1 MTRSPDSLIPFDA
14 GQPAPKKRDEKAF
27 NCRQEGEANLRAA
40 TEVNAVSASST
51 PPAITP
57 IQLDLFPGR
66 AGPLEAKPAT
76 ARSTARGEPSR
87 RDGVEGG
94 GTQTQTIE
102 SDTPRRAGGLMSW
115 AASKAVGVLS
125 RRRALRASVRSS
137 ELPAGTI
144 RGVLL
149 ADVLAHLL
157 QVESDCGHRVT
168 AGPEVFAGEVSLLS
182 AQACNRNGTLP
193 LQEPNHRGDWV
204 LGWNR
209 DTHVHMGPASDALP
223 QSGLPSVSP
232 TRGKLLPI
240 AGVSS
245 RRSLSGAVW
254 ERIPRDTC
262 SPTWSGLGFDTD
274 PTLDPPW
281 VGHQAT

>member
-1 MTRSPDSLIPFDA
+1 MVTHANGSSGYIP
-14 GQPAPKKRDEKAF
+14 QRR
-27 NCRQEGEANLRAA
+27 CVRAD
-40 TEVNAVSASST
+40 
-51 PPAITP
+51 
-57 IQLDLFPGR
+57 Q
-66 AGPLEAKPAT
+66 
-76 ARSTARGEPSR
+76 
-87 RDGVEGG
+87 
-94 GTQTQTIE
+94 

-168 AGPEVFAGEVSLLS
+168 AGREVFAGEVSLLS

-209 DTHVHMGPASDALP
+209 DTHVHRVRHQMPFHNLAFLLFRQRVENCSQLLAYLPEDHFPAPFGNEYHVILAVPL
-223 QSGLPSVSP
+223 
-232 TRGKLLPI
+232 
-240 AGVSS
+240 GV
-245 RRSLSGAVW
+245 G
-254 ERIPRDTC
+254 
-262 SPTWSGLGFDTD
+262 
-274 PTLDPPW
+274 
-281 VGHQAT
+281 

>member
-1 MTRSPDSLIPFDA
+1 MSPTLKTSEGGRIGENGNERAGSAASGRTGAGSCQRVDA
-14 GQPAPKKRDEKAF
+14 RG
-27 NCRQEGEANLRAA
+27 
-40 TEVNAVSASST
+40 S
-51 PPAITP
+51 
-57 IQLDLFPGR
+57 GR
-66 AGPLEAKPAT
+66 AGPA
-76 ARSTARGEPSR
+76 
-87 RDGVEGG
+87 
-94 GTQTQTIE
+94 E

-209 DTHVHMGPASDALP
+209 DTHVHRVRHQMPFHNLAFLLFRQRVENCSQLLAYLPEDHFPAPFGNEYHVILAVPL
-223 QSGLPSVSP
+223 
-232 TRGKLLPI
+232 
-240 AGVSS
+240 GV
-245 RRSLSGAVW
+245 G
-254 ERIPRDTC
+254 
-262 SPTWSGLGFDTD
+262 
-274 PTLDPPW
+274 
-281 VGHQAT
+281 